1 MALVWAG
8 RPGGRPLGAAQP
20 DLIDTV
26 GVVFLRRFSFRGV
39 FPAISGPSCCCSAA
53 ARPCSLRSWLPSTK
67 LGVLHRSVKRP
78 TLTTPDRLLWAW
90 LCRIWP
96 EWRSALVIVKLD
108 TVLAQHRKAF
118 RLFWTWKKLTGAP
131 ELVGLFD
138 AIGIGQWFR
147 YVTGS
152 IEVASAVALLVPA
165 WAALGAL
172 LLIPTM
178 VGAVFTHLFIVGG
191 SAVPATVLLIG
202 ALAIAWA
209 RRDQLASVLSR
220 QS

>member
-1 MALVWAG
+1 MTTLFSTALTATQMPALPRG
-8 RPGGRPLGAAQP
+8 RVARGALWLTQIALAAMFMIVGGL
-20 DLIDTV
+20 
-26 GVVFLRRFSFRGV
+26 
-39 FPAISGPSCCCSAA
+39 
-53 ARPCSLRSWLPSTK
+53 
-67 LGVLHRSVKRP
+67 
-78 TLTTPDRLLWAW
+78 
-90 LCRIWP
+90 
-96 EWRSALVIVKLD
+96 
-108 TVLAQHRKAF
+108 
-118 RLFWTWKKLTGAP
+118 KLTGAP
-131 ELVGLFD
+131 QLVALFD

-152 IEVASAVALLVPA
+152 IEVVSAVALLVPA
-165 WAALGAL
+165 WAAFGAL

-191 SAVPATVLLIG
+191 SAVPATILLIG

>member
-1 MALVWAG
+1 MTTFFSTPITANLTPAVPRGRVALVGLWLTQIALAAMFMFT
-8 RPGGRPLGAAQP
+8 GGL
-20 DLIDTV
+20 
-26 GVVFLRRFSFRGV
+26 
-39 FPAISGPSCCCSAA
+39 
-53 ARPCSLRSWLPSTK
+53 
-67 LGVLHRSVKRP
+67 
-78 TLTTPDRLLWAW
+78 
-90 LCRIWP
+90 
-96 EWRSALVIVKLD
+96 
-108 TVLAQHRKAF
+108 
-118 RLFWTWKKLTGAP
+118 KLTGAP
-131 ELVGLFD
+131 ELVALFD

-152 IEVASAVALLVPA
+152 IEVVSAVALLVPS
-165 WAALGAL
+165 WAAFGAL

-191 SAVPATVLLIG
+191 SVVPATVLLIG